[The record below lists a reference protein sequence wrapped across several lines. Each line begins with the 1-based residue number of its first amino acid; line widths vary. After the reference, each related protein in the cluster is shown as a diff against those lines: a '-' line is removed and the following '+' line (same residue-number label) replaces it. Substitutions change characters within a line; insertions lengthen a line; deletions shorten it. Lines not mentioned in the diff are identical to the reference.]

1 MVRNCSELLKSS
13 SEERDNDYKLG
24 SQLHPLNDGQRFW
37 FLTDNEDSDKLC
49 LYIRDED
56 YANRAVSTNARL
68 SHDDSFSTQP
78 FTSSSDLS
86 LPTGAVIQ
94 VYTPTE
100 LTALTDSEKETE
112 PFQWPQKSNL
122 KGYRWGS
129 PTPYIKLFR
138 GLDVDSSGTSSTTG
152 STLYGLNM
160 AQAQAEALY
169 QGLERLHS
177 NGHYKYYATDN
188 KRLYLN
194 KEGHL
199 HDTIEFYIFSDDLF
213 LVGDRLPFISHGNVT
228 GSIST
233 DTVYVVNTEMP
244 LIDYSKLK
252 SEAVFFCYR
261 FRYTITA

>member
-56 YANRAVSTNARL
+56 YANRAIATNAQL
-68 SHDDSFSTQP
+68 SHDDSFSTQA
-78 FTSSSDLS
+78 FTSSGDLS

-94 VYTPTE
+94 VLTPTE
-100 LTALTDSEKETE
+100 LNQLTDEEKETQ
-112 PFQWPQKSNL
+112 PFQWPQRSGQQ
-122 KGYRWGS
+122 GYRWGIN
-129 PTPYIKLFR
+129 PLIYEKLFR
-138 GLDVDSSGTSSTTG
+138 GLDVSINAGGGTENY
-152 STLYGLNM
+152 LYGLNM
-160 AQAQAEALY
+160 TQAQANALY

-194 KEGHL
+194 KEGHI

-233 DTVYVVNTEMP
+233 STIYAINTNMP

-261 FRYTITA
+261 FRYTITT